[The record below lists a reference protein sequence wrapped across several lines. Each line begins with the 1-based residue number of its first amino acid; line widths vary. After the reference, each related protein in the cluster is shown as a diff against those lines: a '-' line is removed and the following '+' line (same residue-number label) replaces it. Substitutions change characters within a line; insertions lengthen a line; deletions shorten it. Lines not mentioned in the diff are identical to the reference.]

1 VSTQSTRRAVA
12 QTLFG
17 AFIMGAALNG
27 VGLWRAHA
35 QGREPAG
42 PSNTEILLKRV
53 LAQQISALN
62 AESADA
68 VMLCF
73 HSEAPDREGMREV
86 MVNQFRV
93 RDLRYSLKSAKFVA
107 EDGQYAYMRTWQ
119 VVDGRNEKTP
129 FLGETEELLV
139 FRKGRGGWKAWTS
152 ARLDQKRVPLPGE
165 RRKRSPRG
173 PVGPGGR

>member
-1 VSTQSTRRAVA
+1 MSSTREAMVH
-12 QTLFG
+12 TLGG
-17 AFIMGAALNG
+17 ALLMAAALSG
-27 VGLWRAHA
+27 VGLWRAEA
-35 QGREPAG
+35 QDRQPAG
-42 PSNTEILLKRV
+42 PSNTEVLLKQV
-53 LAQQISALN
+53 LKQQISALN
-62 AESADA
+62 AESPDA

-73 HSEAPDREGMREV
+73 HEEAPDREGMRQV

-119 VVDGRNEKTP
+119 VVDGRGEKTP

-152 ARLDQKRVPLPGE
+152 ARLDKKRVPLPGE
-165 RRKRSPRG
+165 RRPQSPRG
-173 PVGPGGR
+173 PVGPGRR